1 MGFLDFLSSFWLYL
15 ILSIF
20 IVRWIF
26 NLLSR
31 KDALSKRE
39 NSILQ
44 RDRLTSE
51 KEKALS
57 VREERFQSYMDSQHA
72 ELAQNRHHLND
83 LVRTRTIET
92 VRGIS
97 GREYLRSTPAFEA
110 LHGEPFP
117 YKRLSSALTQSFQ
130 ISIPFD
136 ITASIR
142 SESGESYSTT
152 LYHCSCPDYRSRKQP
167 CKHMIRLAIEVG
179 TLMSFD
185 TSSLQAEVSS
195 LIAQRENNLK
205 DINAAQEALLDETK
219 KCDEIMRRASKI
231 QTELDLI
238 YNERIQSYPFL
249 AKLYADLYQTYD
261 KNWILYLRNKNRPA
275 EQKAADVGKIIN
287 GELRDWRMQ
296 AKQYEYQLHFY
307 ESMFPWLLDFKELPP
322 LEAFRY
328 VSNSESPSD
337 EVELFKNELSPIEWS
352 TLPDAEKYQLALDR
366 YIVRKKSNWEVGIEY
381 ERYIGY
387 LCESRGYRV
396 HFYGATMKKED
407 MGRDLILER
416 GNKTILIQCKRW
428 AKEKVIHENHVFQLA
443 GSVYEYQYMHPERE
457 VIGVF
462 VTTIDLSPVASR
474 CAERLGISVYPSTPF
489 CEYPRIK
496 CNIGRDGSK
505 IFHLPMDQQYDNV
518 QICEPGEFYAKTVEE
533 AMSHGFRRAYRWHGS
548 KE

>member
-1 MGFLDFLSSFWLYL
+1 MGLLDFLSSFWLYL

-20 IVRWIF
+20 IARWFF
-26 NLLSR
+26 NVLSR
-31 KDALSKRE
+31 RDALSKQE
-39 NSILQ
+39 SVLLQ
-44 RDRLTSE
+44 RERSASE

-57 VREERFQSYMDSQHA
+57 TREERFRSYIDSQHA
-72 ELAQNRHHLND
+72 ELAQKRQHLND
-83 LVRTRTIET
+83 LVRARTIET

-97 GREYLRSTPAFEA
+97 GREYLCSAPAFEA

-130 ISIPFD
+130 ISTPFD
-136 ITASIR
+136 IIASIR
-142 SESGESYSTT
+142 SESGETYSTT
-152 LYHCSCPDYRSRKQP
+152 LYHCSCPDYRSRRQP
-167 CKHMIRLAIEVG
+167 CKHMIRLALEVG
-179 TLMSFD
+179 ALMSLD
-185 TSSLQAEVSS
+185 TSSLSAEVSR
-195 LIAQRENNLK
+195 LIEQRERELQ
-205 DINAAQEALLDETK
+205 DISAAQKSLFDESK
-219 KCDEIMRRASKI
+219 KCDEVMRQASKI

-328 VSNSESPSD
+328 VSDSEAPAD
-337 EVELFKNELSPIEWS
+337 EVELFKNELSPVEWS
-352 TLPDAEKYQLALDR
+352 TLPDVEKYQLALDR
-366 YIVRKKSNWEVGIEY
+366 YIARKKSNWEVGIEY

-387 LCESRGYRV
+387 LCEVRGYRV

-428 AKEKVIHENHVFQLA
+428 AREKVIHENHVFQLA
-443 GSVYEYQYMHPERE
+443 GSVYEYQYTHPERE

-474 CAERLGISVYPSTPF
+474 CAERLGISVYPNTPF

-518 QICEPGEFYAKTVEE
+518 QICESGEFYAQTVDE
-533 AMSHGFRRAYRWHGS
+533 AMSHGFRRAYRWHGP